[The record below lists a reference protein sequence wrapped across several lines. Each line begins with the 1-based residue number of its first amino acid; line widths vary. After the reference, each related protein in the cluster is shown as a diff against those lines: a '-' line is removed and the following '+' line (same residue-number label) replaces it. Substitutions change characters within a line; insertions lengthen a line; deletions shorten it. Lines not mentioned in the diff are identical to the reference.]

1 MKRKVALFALMFVLI
16 PVLLYAQ
23 YGVQNVER
31 VYDWFAEERLTV
43 GSTVVQ
49 LSSEEYLYEYGATR
63 ITGTHVDANNAFV
76 EEEVVTDGTTGAM
89 GILKGYNSA
98 TSPTYLDILI
108 LYNGG
113 DSADIDANDVLTGAT
128 NSAQFTVGATYT
140 RGDRGPTFEAAA
152 QIAEIFVLDNSL
164 IFTLNGATPYYNAT
178 DASCIG
184 TKQFE
189 LDKFYIF
196 GSEAI
201 QKFKAIRNSTS
212 DCVIYVK
219 YGR

>member
-16 PVLLYAQ
+16 PVMLYAQ

-31 VYDWFAEERLTV
+31 VYDWFAEEKLTIS
-43 GSTVVQ
+43 STALT
-49 LSSEEYLYEYGATR
+49 LSSEEYLWEYGATR
-63 ITGTHVDANNAFV
+63 ISGAHVDANNAFV
-76 EEEVVTDGTTGAM
+76 KEEVVTDGTTGAM
-89 GILKGYNSA
+89 GILKDYDSA

-108 LYNGG
+108 LYNGA

-140 RGDRGPTFEAAA
+140 RGDRGPTNEAAA
-152 QIAEIFVLDNSL
+152 QIAEIYVLDNS
-164 IFTLNGATPYYNAT
+164 IISTINGNTPIYSAT
-178 DASCIG
+178 DASVVG
-184 TKQFE
+184 RKHYEGDT
-189 LDKFYIF
+189 FYIF

-201 QKFKAIRNSTS
+201 QKFRAVRATTS
-212 DCVIYVK
+212 DAVIYCR